1 MLPSCWTAFRSTIR
15 VRSYCQLPKKNFLK
29 NLVDYVQEELEKNK
43 QLKVSVMRAQLR
55 PSAFCCQEN
64 LKRLK
69 AETDRLEQSE
79 TLKQARLK
87 FDLIEQETVKSSE
100 RLQQR
105 LLQLQSYIRKTM
117 EEAKKTEIGQK
128 SIEMGEAAYKTVL
141 DAAET
146 LEKSAEL
153 LSKTPA
159 YRSLADVIYQRHR
172 VKGAKTVRDELDHFA
187 FAGDHIYRKPV
198 WICRDVS
205 SVTVHKDQQWYSA
218 WKSWT
223 ESNAYIQ
230 SERLFP
236 LASSLRAPYKTELTD
251 WKLQYD
257 ESSNPVIRATRF
269 VSTKLYEVAS
279 SLFRG
284 NNISEVATEICKVE
298 PDFTVPKFCSHCRTD
313 IIPNVLEV
321 NDCRRF
327 NERFKAVF
335 RGELEIVK
343 DWCTDAAY
351 AQLTHYFTDCKAS
364 GYIVEAQLLDIEN
377 VDVIM
382 GKMTEYGPLLLVNF
396 TTHQIRSV
404 KSPTGQSMFG
414 TSENPV
420 SIGYIFV
427 FCRNVEELDPRAA
440 WKIMEVSELR
450 PRAIV

>member
-1 MLPSCWTAFRSTIR
+1 MRPSCWRAFRSATR
-15 VRSYCQLPKKNFLK
+15 VRSYCQLPKKNFLT

-43 QLKVSVMRAQLR
+43 QLK
-55 PSAFCCQEN
+55 EN

-117 EEAKKTEIGQK
+117 DEAKKTEIGQK
-128 SIEMGEAAYKTVL
+128 SMEMGEAAYKTVL

-159 YRSLADVIYQRHR
+159 YRSLAD
-172 VKGAKTVRDELDHFA
+172 GAKTVRDELDQFA
-187 FAGDHIYRKPV
+187 FAGDHIYRRPAVLRKRVEFFQSTNQHTIASNP
-198 WICRDVS
+198 DVS

-223 ESNAYIQ
+223 ESNPYIQ
-230 SERLFP
+230 SESVSLHW
-236 LASSLRAPYKTELTD
+236 LAYCMFILTELTD

-279 SLFRG
+279 SLFQV

-298 PDFTVPKFCSHCRTD
+298 PDFTIAKFCAHCRTD
-313 IIPNVLEV
+313 IIPNVLE
-321 NDCRRF
+321 
-327 NERFKAVF
+327 AVF

-364 GYIVEAQLLDIEN
+364 GYIVKAQLLDIEN

-396 TTHQIRSV
+396 TTHQIRLV
-404 KSPTGQSMFG
+404 KNPAGQSMFG
-414 TSENPV
+414 TSV
-420 SIGYIFV
+420 TFA
-427 FCRNVEELDPRAA
+427 FCSPLCFLLLLTTVR
-440 WKIMEVSELR
+440 KTF
-450 PRAIV
+450 